1 MLKSMAG
8 DPEQHQ
14 DAPTRS
20 RAERLFGDWVRQV
33 SPVTLRADAMAG
45 LLGAVLVLPQ
55 GIAFATLAGLPPEY
69 GLYTAVIPCILAALF
84 GSSWHVMSGPTNAN
98 SLALFAMLSPLA
110 AAFSSQYIQLAVA
123 VTVMVGVMQWLIG
136 ALRLGVLANFI
147 SPATLFG
154 FTSGAALLIA
164 VHALPDLL
172 GLAASPQHSAAAVLV
187 HVVTQ
192 LGLVQP
198 AALVVG
204 AITIATA
211 LLLRRLRRG
220 WPAMLIGL
228 VVATA
233 LAWIWSQYLN
243 PASATPAAALRTI
256 GQIAAPW
263 PRFEVPR
270 ISWAQAVDLIGL
282 AFALTIV
289 ALGQAISIAKTV
301 ALRSG
306 QRIDANREF
315 RGQGLSNMVG
325 GFFSCYVSCGSMN
338 RSLPN
343 LQAGARTPLA
353 SVFSALLLVLLVAVS
368 APLLALI
375 PRAAL
380 AALLVL
386 VALTLLDLARWR
398 QLLTLSRSDF
408 GVALATMLATVTIRL
423 EIAIFLGIILSLM
436 SFLYRT
442 SRPAMRTMGFDSRG
456 LDRQFVVIDNTADA
470 GFETGITSP
479 HKADDDSERNAELS
493 QKSPAL
499 FPPERGSATPKA
511 REATS
516 VGTNE
521 RSAGPPQASSA
532 PSGGSAVHEATS
544 VGANERSA
552 GPPQASSAPPGGSAV
567 REATSVGATFLPE
580 CPQLKLLRMEGEV
593 YFGATQH
600 VADILHALRHQPHP
614 QKHLLVMGKSMNF
627 IDLAGAEL
635 WEAELSARRAM
646 GGDLYFH
653 RPRPEVIRMWRKT
666 GFTRLLGPEHQFPDK
681 FTAISTIFS
690 KLDPEICRR
699 CTARIFWECQSVP
712 PAPEPESKA

>member
-8 DPEQHQ
+8 DSEKYQE
-14 DAPTRS
+14 APTRTK
-20 RAERLFGDWVRQV
+20 AERLFGDWVRQV
-33 SPVTLRADAMAG
+33 SPVTLRADTMAG

-69 GLYTAVIPCILAALF
+69 GLYTAVIPCIIAALF

-110 AAFSSQYIQLAVA
+110 VAFSPQYIQLALA

-136 ALRLGVLANFI
+136 ALRLGGLANFI

-198 AALVVG
+198 AALAVG
-204 AITIATA
+204 AITIGVA

-233 LAWIWSQYLN
+233 LAWIWGHYLN
-243 PASATPAAALRTI
+243 PAGATPAAPLRTI
-256 GQIAAPW
+256 GQIAVPW

-353 SVFSALLLVLLVAVS
+353 SVFSALLLVALVAVS

-375 PRAAL
+375 PMAAL
-380 AALLVL
+380 AGLLVL

-408 GVALATMLATVTIRL
+408 GVALATMMATVTIRL

-456 LDRQFVVIDNTADA
+456 PDRQFVVIDSTPDA
-470 GFETGITSP
+470 GLETGITLP
-479 HKADDDSERNAELS
+479 HKADDD
-493 QKSPAL
+493 
-499 FPPERGSATPKA
+499 
-511 REATS
+511 
-516 VGTNE
+516 NE

-532 PSGGSAVHEATS
+532 PEGLKPAAPNLLEQVWTGDRGEASGEPRPARPRALHE
-544 VGANERSA
+544 VK
-552 GPPQASSAPPGGSAV
+552 
-567 REATSVGATFLPE
+567 SVGATFLPE

-600 VADILHALRHQPHP
+600 VADILHALRNQPQP

-635 WEAELSARRAM
+635 WEAELTARRAM

-666 GFTRLLGPEHQFPDK
+666 GFTRVLGPEHQFPDK
-681 FTAISTIFS
+681 FTAIATIFK
-690 KLDPEICRR
+690 KLDPSICRR

-712 PAPEPESKA
+712 GPDTDTDTDTDTHAV